1 MILLLDA
8 YNIIRHLFVHKE
20 AEADA
25 RRDWFMQRMA
35 RYFAAKQGPVKQVI
49 VVFDGGLFG
58 HRQRDI
64 YRGVV
69 RLYAGRGH
77 SADDVLVEYA
87 EKYGNQAVVVTNDR
101 ELQQRCKQHHGAVV
115 SVKEFDQLVEEVCSH
130 VEQEQDRVQYDEVVV
145 QKYEHDETD
154 HDPALDELMRAGS
167 VHAVHKPESR
177 KEKTLMSSGSKKERR
192 VRHLKQRLGK

>member
-35 RYFAAKQGPVKQVI
+35 RYFAAKHGPVTQVI

-64 YRGVV
+64 YRGVI

-101 ELQQRCKQHHGAVV
+101 ELQQRCKQYQAAVMV
-115 SVKEFDQLVEEVCSH
+115 VKEFDQLVDEVCAH
-130 VEQEQDRVQYDEVVV
+130 TEQQSEHAQYGEVVV
-145 QKYEHDETD
+145 KKYEHDGVD
-154 HDPALDELMRAGS
+154 HDPVLDELMHAGS
-167 VHAVHKPESR
+167 VRAVHKPE
-177 KEKTLMSSGSKKERR
+177 EKKNTPSIGGGSKKERH
-192 VRHLKQRLGK
+192 VRRLKKRLGK